1 MSNIYL
7 NISYWEKLTFSKL
20 DISRVKYSY
29 PGQLLRQILTQA
41 DIIEF

>member
-7 NISYWEKLTFSKL
+7 YTSYCEKLTFSKL
-20 DISRVKYSY
+20 DFSRVKYSY
-29 PGQLLRQILTQA
+29 PGQLLRRILTQA